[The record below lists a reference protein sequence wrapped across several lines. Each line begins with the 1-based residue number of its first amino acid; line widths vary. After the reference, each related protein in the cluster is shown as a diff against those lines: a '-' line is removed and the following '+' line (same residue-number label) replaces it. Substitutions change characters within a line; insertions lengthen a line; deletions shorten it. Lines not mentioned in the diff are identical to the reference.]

1 MQSLKST
8 RVLLFLF
15 FSTFFTLL
23 HADEVTFSYVPKK
36 VYQKQIFPISF
47 LVTSSSQAEN
57 ISFTFSGNKY
67 PVLKNPEI
75 IHNDDNQ
82 EKTFYTFYFKTT
94 EKVFKIPEIN
104 ININGTNSILRDV
117 KIPVKKLPSAKN
129 FSGVMASGLKIK
141 NHQVSTFDDK
151 SNLIAISIEAHDAN
165 LEDIYIPS
173 ALKDGTENAKR
184 TGSKMEIHYYIV
196 LPSKD
201 KKLTFS
207 YFDTIKETFV
217 EKTLSIEVHDGS
229 VAAQTDLNPKDDSFE
244 ALKKFTLTFLTIL
257 FMLLFF
263 WKKDFFYLII
273 AVISAA
279 ILLTFY
285 TALSTVCVKEG
296 SPLYIVPTQT
306 STTSIHID
314 TQLKTTKLA
323 EHNDFVKIKNTNGTI
338 GWIKNEDLCEN

>member
-1 MQSLKST
+1 MQHLKST
-8 RVLLFLF
+8 LLLLFIF

-23 HADEVTFSYVPKK
+23 HADEVAFSYVPKK
-36 VYQKQIFPISF
+36 VYEKQIFPISF
-47 LVTSSSQAEN
+47 LITSSTQQQK
-57 ISFTFSGNKY
+57 ISFTFSGNKK
-67 PVLKNPEI
+67 PILEKPEI

-94 EKVFKIPEIN
+94 EKIFRIPEIH
-104 ININGTNSILRDV
+104 INFNGKYSTLHDV

-141 NHQVSTFDDK
+141 NHQVSTFDEK
-151 SNLIAISIEAHDAN
+151 TNLIAISIEAHDAN

-173 ALKDGTENAKR
+173 ALKDGTENSKR

-196 LPSKD
+196 LPNKD
-201 KKLTFS
+201 KELTFS

-229 VAAQTDLNPKDDSFE
+229 VAAQTDLNPQDDNFE
-244 ALKKFTLTFLTIL
+244 ALKKFTLTTLTVLFL
-257 FMLLFF
+257 LLFL

-285 TALSTVCVKEG
+285 TALSTVCIKAG

-314 TQLKTTKLA
+314 TQFKTTKLA
-323 EHNDFVKIKNTNGTI
+323 EHNNFVKIKNTNGTI
-338 GWIKNEDLCEN
+338 GWIKNEDLCKN